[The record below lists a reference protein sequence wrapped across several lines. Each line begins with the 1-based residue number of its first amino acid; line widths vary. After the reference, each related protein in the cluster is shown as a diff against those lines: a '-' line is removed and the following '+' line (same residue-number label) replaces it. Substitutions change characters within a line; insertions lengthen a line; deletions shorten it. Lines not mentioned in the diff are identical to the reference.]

1 MLDSQTIRIDPGL
14 MADPQ
19 RMPSA
24 FETILRDML
33 AVYIV
38 SILGLLTDG
47 TNLLSRSYSSP
58 FDLTIRYHRPSHIAS
73 CRRHPTGLP

>member
-14 MADPQ
+14 MAFNPE
-19 RMPSA
+19 RTPSA

-38 SILGLLTDG
+38 SGD
-47 TNLLSRSYSSP
+47 
-58 FDLTIRYHRPSHIAS
+58 HIFV
-73 CRRHPTGLP
+73 

>member
-14 MADPQ
+14 MAFNPE
-19 RMPSA
+19 RAPSA

-38 SILGLLTDG
+38 SA
-47 TNLLSRSYSSP
+47 
-58 FDLTIRYHRPSHIAS
+58 TISLFRTR
-73 CRRHPTGLP
+73 